1 MSGKATQRSELRMP
15 SLKVH
20 PHFGALLGCSAEAQK
35 NWQAQSLVLKSS
47 LEPDQGFLSLLQ
59 AGCSV
64 PWLKAMWMVSGRLS
78 PSASRQHRQLSL
90 LKIGRSFHSCVWL
103 TLVLRSSRSIFT
115 TDSCLH
121 RTLCSLILREGANQS
136 LNQRWH
142 SSIAGVTRWKL
153 VRSRANCTSPNLRS
167 YHRSQVCVFHRS
179 SDRTYVCFVNLR
191 LLRSVS
197 VIHWRTVWPVLIIRF
212 NL

>member
-1 MSGKATQRSELRMP
+1 MAPYWTTSQLRGSRLFPRRWIYDRDLSTSSCSWIAQLRPRQRKSSLDWFWKVSLRSCLQWIHRFSTLRSLSMSGKATQRSELRMP

-90 LKIGRSFHSCVWL
+90 LKISRSFHSCVWL

-136 LNQRWH
+136 LNR
-142 SSIAGVTRWKL
+142 R
-153 VRSRANCTSPNLRS
+153 
-167 YHRSQVCVFHRS
+167 
-179 SDRTYVCFVNLR
+179 
-191 LLRSVS
+191 
-197 VIHWRTVWPVLIIRF
+197 
-212 NL
+212 